1 MLLLMFFHGEKK
13 VMLLKPYIEHKYEIT
28 LAGTTALL
36 NLLLYNKNSCL
47 NWIAKTSQLFI

>member
-1 MLLLMFFHGEKK
+1 MMLLLMFFHGEKK

-47 NWIAKTSQLFI
+47 N